1 MSDDAQQE
9 DDNMV
14 IIGDPIDPDEFQVS
28 LIVTPQ
34 SIDDAIDWWDERADD
49 LFIGALEWNA

>member
-9 DDNMV
+9 DDNLV

-28 LIVTPQ
+28 LTVTPD
-34 SIDDAIDWWDERADD
+34 SITDAIDWWDERAGD
-49 LFIGALEWNA
+49 LYIGALEWNA